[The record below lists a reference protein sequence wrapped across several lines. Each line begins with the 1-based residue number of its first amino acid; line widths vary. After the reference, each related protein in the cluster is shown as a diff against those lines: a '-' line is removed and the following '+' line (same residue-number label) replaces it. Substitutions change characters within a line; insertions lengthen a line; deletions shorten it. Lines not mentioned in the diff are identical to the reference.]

1 MMAERVLPDWA
12 AEDQEHVI
20 WLDDDH
26 AVTWS
31 SWPGETEPH
40 GGVLWH
46 RKPDSNWCAG
56 SWYLHQPMYKGN
68 PVPRENASIW
78 TLESK
83 EPLTLSPSFLCHCGH
98 HGFIRN
104 GTWVKA

>member
-1 MMAERVLPDWA
+1 MPERILPDWA
-12 AEDQEHVI
+12 KDDQSKVV

-31 SWPGETEPH
+31 IPKDESEPN

-46 RKPDSNWCAG
+46 RKQETTWCCGAFF
-56 SWYLHQPMYKGN
+56 LRPEGN
-68 PVPRENASIW
+68 PQGVDIW
-78 TLESK
+78 MLESK

-98 HGFIRN
+98 HGFIRS
-104 GTWVKA
+104 GKWVGA